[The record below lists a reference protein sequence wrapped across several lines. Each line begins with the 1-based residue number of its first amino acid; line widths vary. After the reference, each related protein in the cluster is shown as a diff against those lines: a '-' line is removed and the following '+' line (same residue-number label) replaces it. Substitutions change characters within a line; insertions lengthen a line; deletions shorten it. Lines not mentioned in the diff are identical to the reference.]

1 MENFKEYIEG
11 KTISLVGPAKYLKGK
26 GYGKSIESSDIVI
39 RINRGI
45 ESTNNYPKDLG
56 TRTDI
61 LYSCLIEKS
70 QQAGKLDPKELKG
83 KYKINHIVAPPVSDY
98 SGISNSNSFH
108 GMVNMKTV
116 KAIEKVIPIR
126 LISSSFHTT
135 LAKKVSCK
143 PNTGFLS
150 IFDLLSFNI
159 KSLSIYGFSFYLD
172 GFIDGQKS
180 GVELEKNCTEQEFAN
195 MAFNSKRHIQKNMWK
210 YASNNLLNNNKVKL
224 DPILEKILSLESFS
238 KNSFEEEVYEKN

>member
-1 MENFKEYIEG
+1 MENFKQYIEG

-26 GYGKSIESSDIVI
+26 GYGPSIESSDLVI

-45 ESTNNYPKDLG
+45 ESINNYPQDLG

-70 QQAGKLDPKELKG
+70 QQAGKLNPAELKN
-83 KYKINHIVAPPVSDY
+83 KYKINHIVAPPVSDF
-98 SGISNSNSFH
+98 SGISQSDSFH

-116 KAIEKVIPIR
+116 EEIKKVIPIR
-126 LISSSFHTT
+126 LISSTFHTK
-135 LAKKVSCK
+135 LAKEVSCK

-159 KSLSIYGFSFYLD
+159 SSLSIYGFSFYLD

-180 GVELEKNCTEQEFAN
+180 GVEKEKNCTEQEFAN
-195 MAFNSKRHIQKNMWK
+195 MAFNSKRHVQKNMWQ
-210 YASNNLLNNNKVKL
+210 YASNILLKNEKVKL

-238 KNSFEEEVYEKN
+238 KASFEEKVYEKN